1 MATSVSRR
9 LNTLYI
15 KVGTRCSFK
24 NAAGLYV
31 RVGILLICGKHF
43 DDFIFPLTH
52 IYMTVH
58 FPGVVH
64 ELQLKMAG
72 LTLFY
77 GSEHP
82 LLVKR

>member
-1 MATSVSRR
+1 MKNKNTTSSEPKYNREIIE
-9 LNTLYI
+9 TET
-15 KVGTRCSFK
+15 K
-24 NAAGLYV
+24 
-31 RVGILLICGKHF
+31 
-43 DDFIFPLTH
+43 FIPLTH

-77 GSEHP
+77 GPEHP